1 MKGEGLRDLEQSE
14 PYVCRTL
21 TSDRIRGKPAEQE
34 ASKARVLLDGFDK
47 GYKGAD
53 LSRPSSFPCHLLD
66 FAAR

>member
-1 MKGEGLRDLEQSE
+1 MKGEGLKDLEQSE
-14 PYVCRTL
+14 PCVGRTL

-34 ASKARVLLDGFDK
+34 ASKARVLLDGFDE

-53 LSRPSSFPCHLLD
+53 LSRPSSFPCHLLV